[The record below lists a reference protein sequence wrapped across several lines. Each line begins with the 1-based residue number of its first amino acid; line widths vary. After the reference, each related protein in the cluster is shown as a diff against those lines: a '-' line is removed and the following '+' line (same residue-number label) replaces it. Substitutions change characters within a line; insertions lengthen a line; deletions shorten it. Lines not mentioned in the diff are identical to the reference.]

1 MELLITFAVDL
12 APLPKCFIS
21 VHLFKMA
28 QFVSQRQKSA
38 DLHTHRHGVSIL
50 ILKPQGCP

>member
-12 APLPKCFIS
+12 APLPKC

-28 QFVSQRQKSA
+28 QFVSQRQKCA
-38 DLHTHRHGVSIL
+38 DLHTHMEYL
-50 ILKPQGCP
+50 Y